1 MRAGKAPDRAW
12 ADLTTT
18 ARLHHRTCLNGE
30 GGAMPDSIERATVE
44 HATMRRVYW
53 RIVPLLFCA
62 MFFNYLDRI
71 NIGFAALRMNQDI
84 GLTPA
89 QFGFGASV
97 FFAGYMVLEV
107 PSNLMLHR
115 LGARLWIAR
124 ILLSWGLVATLMAFV
139 WNATSFYS
147 LRILLGVA
155 EAGFLPGLA
164 VYVTYWFP
172 SEYRARA
179 VGGYIIAGQIAA
191 IVGGPVSTTLMT
203 YCNGFA
209 GLQGWQWMFVMEGVP
224 TMIIGLIFLVT
235 LTERPARAH
244 WLAPEQ
250 RDWLEDRLARERA
263 QLETADSHKWWA
275 AASDGR
281 AWALAILFG
290 CALVGV
296 YGLLIWLPLIIKS
309 LGNLTDIEV
318 GLLSAIPP
326 LLGVIGTLIVSW
338 SSDRTGDRKRHLAGV
353 YFLAAVAI
361 AVSAVAP
368 SAAIGY
374 LALCLTG
381 LGINSGNP
389 LFWSISASLATGVAG
404 AASIAFVNTVAQFG
418 GLVGPWM
425 IGWVKD
431 STGSYAAA
439 LLTIAAFLV
448 VAAVIAL
455 ALRVGPV
462 RSAAV
467 RAPAR

>member
-1 MRAGKAPDRAW
+1 MSDTVQSA
-12 ADLTTT
+12 T
-18 ARLHHRTCLNGE
+18 
-30 GGAMPDSIERATVE
+30 IEHE
-44 HATMRRVYW
+44 TMHRVYW
-53 RIVPLLFCA
+53 RLVPLMFCA

-71 NIGFAALRMNQDI
+71 NIGFAGLHMNHDI

-115 LGARLWIAR
+115 FGARVWIAR

-139 WNATSFYS
+139 WNAGSFYT
-147 LRILLGVA
+147 LRFLLGVA

-172 SEYRARA
+172 SDYRARA
-179 VGGYIIAGQIAA
+179 VGGYIIAGQVSAV
-191 IVGGPVSTTLMT
+191 VGGPVSTTLMT
-203 YCNGFA
+203 YCNGIG
-209 GLQGWQWMFVMEGVP
+209 GLQGWQWMFILEGVP
-224 TMIIGLIFLVT
+224 TMILGLVFLAA
-235 LTERPARAH
+235 LTDRPAKAR

-250 RDWLEDRLARERA
+250 REWLEGRLARERA
-263 QLETADSHKWWA
+263 PLETADSHKWWA
-275 AASDGR
+275 GASDGR

-290 CALVGV
+290 CALIGI

-309 LGNLTDIEV
+309 LGNLTDIQI
-318 GLLSAIPP
+318 GLLSALPP

-353 YFLAAVAI
+353 YILAGVAI
-361 AVSAVAP
+361 AISGVTP
-368 SAAIGY
+368 SASLAY
-374 LALCLTG
+374 LMLCLTG
-381 LGINSGNP
+381 LGINSGNS
-389 LFWSISASLATGVAG
+389 LFWSINASLMTGVAA

-418 GLVGPWM
+418 GLLGPWM

-431 STGSYAAA
+431 TTGSYAAA
-439 LLTIAAFLV
+439 LLTISAFLF

-455 ALRVGPV
+455 ALRVGPQ
-462 RSAAV
+462 R
-467 RAPAR
+467 RAPVPAAGE

>member
-1 MRAGKAPDRAW
+1 MA
-12 ADLTTT
+12 
-18 ARLHHRTCLNGE
+18 
-30 GGAMPDSIERATVE
+30 VE
-44 HATMRRVYW
+44 QGSLEQETMRRVYW
-53 RIVPLLFCA
+53 RLVPMMFGA

-107 PSNLMLHR
+107 PSNLALHR
-115 LGARLWIAR
+115 FGPRVWIAR
-124 ILLSWGLVATLMAFV
+124 ILLSWGLVAALMAFV
-139 WNATSFYS
+139 WNAASFYS
-147 LRILLGVA
+147 LRFLLGVA

-172 SEYRARA
+172 AAYRARA
-179 VGGYIIAGQIAA
+179 VGGYIIAGQVAA
-191 IVGGPVSTTLMT
+191 VIGGPVSTTLMT
-203 YCNGFA
+203 YCNGLLGF
-209 GLQGWQWMFVMEGVP
+209 QGWQWMFILEGVP
-224 TMIIGLIFLVT
+224 TMVLGLVFLAA
-235 LTERPARAH
+235 LTERPANAA
-244 WLAPEQ
+244 WLTPEQ

-263 QLETADSHKWWA
+263 PLETADSHKWWA

-290 CALVGV
+290 CALIGV

-326 LLGVIGTLIVSW
+326 FLGVVGTLIVSW
-338 SSDRTGDRKRHLAGV
+338 SSDRTGDRKKHLAGV
-353 YFLAAVAI
+353 YALAAVAI
-361 AVSAVAP
+361 AISAVAP
-368 SAAIGY
+368 NAAIAY
-374 LALCLTG
+374 AALCITG

-389 LFWSISASLATGVAG
+389 LFWSISASLTTGVAA

-431 STGSYAAA
+431 STGSFAAA
-439 LLTIAAFLV
+439 LLTIAGALV
-448 VAAVIAL
+448 VASVIAL
-455 ALRVGPV
+455 ALRINKVP
-462 RSAAV
+462 RMT
-467 RAPAR
+467 RPAPGE